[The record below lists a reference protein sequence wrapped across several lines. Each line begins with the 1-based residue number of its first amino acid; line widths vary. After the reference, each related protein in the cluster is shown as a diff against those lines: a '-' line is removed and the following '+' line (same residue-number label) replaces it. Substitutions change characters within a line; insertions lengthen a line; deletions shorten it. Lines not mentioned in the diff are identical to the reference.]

1 MQSLA
6 AHPLAFNRA
15 TIWRQKRTISVCRN
29 GCDQEAVTRIANITK
44 NICRNAT
51 LGLAILAA
59 PVAAQP
65 KNGVNGVWMTQHA
78 DAKIRF
84 APCAKALCGT
94 IVWLAEPS
102 DANGQPKTDVNNS
115 DDSKRA
121 RPLIG
126 LTIFTNVTGDGQDWR
141 GRAYNSNDGKDYDVE
156 IKLLDDQHASVE
168 GCVLGG
174 VICDSETWTRD

>member
-1 MQSLA
+1 
-6 AHPLAFNRA
+6 
-15 TIWRQKRTISVCRN
+15 
-29 GCDQEAVTRIANITK
+29 
-44 NICRNAT
+44 
-51 LGLAILAA
+51 
-59 PVAAQP
+59 
-65 KNGVNGVWMTQHA
+65 MTQQA

-84 APCAKALCGT
+84 APCGKASCGT

-126 LTIFTNVTGDGQDWR
+126 LTIFTNVTSDGQNWR
-141 GRAYNSNDGKDYDVE
+141 GRVYNANDGKDYDVE
-156 IKLLDDQHASVE
+156 IKLLDDQHASVK

-174 VICDSETWTRD
+174 FICDSQTWTRD